1 MDIKNVYKLGSMT
14 EIKSIKSPTRATA
27 IVYTKGKDLAKQ
39 LLKKG
44 NCTLPRKQI
53 CDIAGVIETSDLN
66 QVFACC
72 FAKGLYDRVNE
83 IRSQAT
89 TPIKVSKI
97 LNEYKEDLNRASGM
111 LLIHSIAHGNAKDIK
126 QDFITLSAKNFLKL
140 PVETQEK
147 AITFL
152 TRNFDDPEIEM

>member
-1 MDIKNVYKLGSMT
+1 MDIRNVYKLGSMT

-27 IVYTKGKDLAKQ
+27 IVYTKGKDLVTK

-44 NCTLPRKQI
+44 NCTLPRKQVYEL
-53 CDIAGVIETSDLN
+53 AGVIETTDLN

-97 LNEYKEDLNRASGM
+97 LNDYEDELHKTSGM
-111 LLIHSIAHGNAKDIK
+111 LLINSIASGSTQDIRK
-126 QDFITLSAKNFLKL
+126 DFITLSAKNFLKL

-147 AITFL
+147 ALASL
-152 TRNFDDPEIEM
+152 TQNFDDPQFEM